1 MYWNLK
7 LELVQAIVF
16 AQVLVFAQ
24 ELVFADV
31 LFAGYRIASVIIALT
46 DGELRETQFDLA
58 AREVS
63 YWHSC
68 FLKR

>member
-1 MYWNLK
+1 MFILK
-7 LELVQAIVF
+7 YSTRPETCALHLEQT
-16 AQVLVFAQ
+16 LVFTG
-24 ELVFADV
+24 V

-63 YWHSC
+63 Y
-68 FLKR
+68 